1 MESPCVHAGED
12 VKQVTVSAIHF
23 NVLAMFLQ
31 FYLDKVAQLCIEIR
45 SIEPLI
51 SPIPLTR
58 ANLQAKLE
66 LVLILRTSF
75 THKITYENFKYGSNP
90 EILSTVS

>member
-1 MESPCVHAGED
+1 M
-12 VKQVTVSAIHF
+12 
-23 NVLAMFLQ
+23 Q

-66 LVLILRTSF
+66 FVLILRTNF